1 MCWKIIGATRGR
13 MGWVYQWVAGRCVL
27 CQTGLQH
34 REKGKW
40 RIKGGRVRRKRR
52 CLPLGLRQ
60 TIEALK
66 GFSNVLS

>member
-1 MCWKIIGATRGR
+1 MLENNRSYARPHGLGLPMGGGSLCAVPDWSATQG
-13 MGWVYQWVAGRCVL
+13 
-27 CQTGLQH
+27 
-34 REKGKW
+34 KGKW